1 TPRERWWSLD
11 ERPGHLRLRVR
22 PESLADVGNPSF
34 VGRRQQ
40 HHRFAAFTSLD
51 FEPRDEEWA
60 GLALVQNNDFHV
72 LLVSTRE
79 GIRLVK
85 REQGIETVLA
95 EAPAAPGPVRLG
107 FEAHGRW
114 YQASYSVSGPD
125 GWTRLGSPVD
135 GDILTSQVAG
145 GFTGVYIGLYA
156 TANGRSS
163 GNHADFDWFEY
174 RPL

>member
-1 TPRERWWSLD
+1 
-11 ERPGHLRLRVR
+11 
-22 PESLADVGNPSF
+22 
-34 VGRRQQ
+34 
-40 HHRFAAFTSLD
+40 
-51 FEPRDEEWA
+51 
-60 GLALVQNNDFHV
+60 
-72 LLVSTRE
+72 
-79 GIRLVK
+79 RLVK
-85 REQGIETVLA
+85 REQGIESVLA

-163 GNHADFDWFEY
+163 GNHACFDWFEY
-174 RPL
+174 RPLRRGSPPAVLLSAAHLPRRARERRPQEQRGVGDDAFDDEAGGAEDRGALRQPRDVDRRRAAAQ